1 MRALSKR
8 AGFASRGRETDV
20 MREAFGVK
28 LYTLQEAAEMLGA
41 SVQRLHAMRR
51 QGVLAA
57 IPLKSEGRAW
67 EYHVT
72 AAAIRAAMNT
82 PAPPPTPSAAPPP
95 PVTEAAASV
104 EARDKAA
111 RAALRALGVKCAPGV
126 ITPNTPKN
134 GGKMA

>member
-1 MRALSKR
+1 
-8 AGFASRGRETDV
+8 

-28 LYTLQEAAEMLGA
+28 LYTLEEAAEMLGA
-41 SVQRLHAMRR
+41 SLARLHAMRR
-51 QGVLAA
+51 RGVLAA

-67 EYHVT
+67 EYHVSES
-72 AAAIRAAMNT
+72 AIRAALAT
-82 PAPPPTPSAAPPP
+82 PAPPPTPSAPPPP

-104 EARDKAA
+104 EGRDRAA

>member
-1 MRALSKR
+1 
-8 AGFASRGRETDV
+8 
-20 MREAFGVK
+20 MREAFGTE
-28 LYTLQEAAEMLGA
+28 LYTLKEAAEMLGA
-41 SVQRLHAMRR
+41 SVQRLHALRR
-51 QGVLAA
+51 RGVLAA

-67 EYHVT
+67 EYHVS

-104 EARDKAA
+104 EGRDRAA
-111 RAALRALGVKCAPGV
+111 RAALRALGVKCTPGV
-126 ITPNTPKN
+126 ITPNTPQN

>member
-1 MRALSKR
+1 
-8 AGFASRGRETDV
+8 

-41 SVQRLHAMRR
+41 SVARLHAMRR

-72 AAAIRAAMNT
+72 AAAVRAALDT
-82 PAPPPTPSAAPPP
+82 PAPPPTPSATPPA

-104 EARDKAA
+104 EGRDRAA
-111 RAALRALGVKCAPGV
+111 RAALRALGVKCTPGV
-126 ITPNTPKN
+126 ITPNTPQN
-134 GGKMA
+134 AGKMA

>member
-1 MRALSKR
+1 
-8 AGFASRGRETDV
+8 

-67 EYHVT
+67 EYHVS
-72 AAAIRAAMNT
+72 AAAIRAALNT
-82 PAPPPTPSAAPPP
+82 PAPPPAPSAPPPP

-104 EARDKAA
+104 EGRDKAA
-111 RAALRALGVKCAPGV
+111 RAALRALGVRCAPGV
-126 ITPNTPKN
+126 ITPGAPKN